1 MLTRTGLGACSTT
14 LAYQQPLIVFARPL
28 WPQAAG
34 ASPAPPGQG
43 SWPGRAVLAQHIPG
57 AGQSVPPRSCS
68 ASLAP
73 QPAPGMEAG
82 DGKEETPLSSAL
94 SRFQLSEDYGFLL
107 PNPLTE
113 LPAPYGPWMEIAH
126 ELPQLIASHRL
137 RSRVHQM
144 PQLSTRHLRG
154 REELYL
160 AHLVLSFITMG
171 YLWQEG
177 EEGTVKVLPR
187 HLAVPFWEVS
197 QALGL
202 PPILS
207 HADFVLA
214 NWRRKDPSG
223 PLEIENLDPIISLPG
238 GESLRG
244 FILVTFLVEKA
255 AVPGIKAIPQA
266 IQCHPAARRG
276 DPAPG
281 PAGAG
286 EGHRGHGQGSAEDAR
301 LRGSSSVLCR
311 DPDLSLWLEG
321 QPLRCRTGWCT
332 KGSPR
337 SPWPSQEGARHR
349 APSCMLLMSSWGFA
363 TARKAPQFLHRMRD
377 YMPPPHRAF
386 IEEIGRAPSLKQH
399 VLCSGDARLRAAF
412 NRCITC
418 AGGLQVLPHRHRHQ
432 VHRRG
437 QSQGGAGGGGRLGW
451 EAPGRAGGQ
460 RDRGVA
466 HLQLPEE
473 RQGHHQGR
481 ADKRLMP
488 RRLRAGPGGHRTQAG
503 VCSA

>member
-1 MLTRTGLGACSTT
+1 
-14 LAYQQPLIVFARPL
+14 
-28 WPQAAG
+28 
-34 ASPAPPGQG
+34 
-43 SWPGRAVLAQHIPG
+43 
-57 AGQSVPPRSCS
+57 
-68 ASLAP
+68 
-73 QPAPGMEAG
+73 MEAG
-82 DGKEETPLSSAL
+82 DGKEETPLSLAL

-113 LPAPYGPWMEIAH
+113 LPAPYGPWMEIAR

-144 PQLSTRHLRG
+144 PQLSTQHLRG

-214 NWRRKDPSG
+214 NWRRKDPRG
-223 PLEIENLDPIISLPG
+223 NLDPIISLPG

-266 IQCHPAARRG
+266 IRAIRQLDEETLHQALQGLATAIGAMGKALQWMHGNSSLGRLIKVLPVGNADADCPHWKDNPAMPDG
-276 DPAPG
+276 LVY
-281 PAGAG
+281 
-286 EGHRGHGQGSAEDAR
+286 EGVSEEPMAFSGGSAAQ
-301 LRGSSSVLCR
+301 STVLHAFDELLGIR
-311 DPDLSLWLEG
+311 H
-321 QPLRCRTGWCT
+321 
-332 KGSPR
+332 
-337 SPWPSQEGARHR
+337 SQE
-349 APSCMLLMSSWGFA
+349 S
-363 TARKAPQFLHRMRD
+363 TAFLHRMRD

-412 NRCITC
+412 NHCVAALADFRSCHIAIVTKYI
-418 AGGLQVLPHRHRHQ
+418 AV
-432 VHRRG
+432 
-437 QSQGGAGGGGRLGW
+437 AK
-451 EAPGRAGGQ
+451 AKAGRAEVGGWAGRPPAALEAKGTGGSHIFSFLKSV
-460 RDRGVA
+460 RDTTRDGLITA
-466 HLQLPEE
+466 
-473 RQGHHQGR
+473 
-481 ADKRLMP
+481 
-488 RRLRAGPGGHRTQAG
+488 
-503 VCSA
+503 